1 MKNEIYNNN
10 DEYDGKFENILRKG
24 NGIMK
29 YINGEIYDGK
39 YNDEKNGKGIFCFN
53 QNDYKKVKNNL
64 LLIQNNI
71 FELFNFGDSIYIGIF
86 IKDKKEGIGIFYMN
100 NK

>member
-1 MKNEIYNNN
+1 MKYLNN

-39 YNDEKNGKGIFCFN
+39 WNNDEKNGKGIFCFN
-53 QNDYKKVKNNL
+53 QNDYK
-64 LLIQNNI
+64 
-71 FELFNFGDSIYIGIF
+71 S
-86 IKDKKEGIGIFYMN
+86 
-100 NK
+100 

>member
-1 MKNEIYNNN
+1 MKYLNN
-10 DEYDGKFENILRKG
+10 DEYDGKFEKILRKG

-39 YNDEKNGKGIFCFN
+39 WNNDEKNGKGIFCFN

-71 FELFNFGDSIYIGIF
+71 FELFNLYWD
-86 IKDKKEGIGIFYMN
+86 FY
-100 NK
+100 KR

>member
-1 MKNEIYNNN
+1 MKYLNN

-29 YINGEIYDGK
+29 YIKGEIYDGK
-39 YNDEKNGKGIFCFN
+39 W
-53 QNDYKKVKNNL
+53 NDYKKVKNNL

-71 FELFNFGDSIYIGIF
+71 FELFNFGDSIYIGF
-86 IKDKKEGIGIFYMN
+86 L
-100 NK
+100 

>member
-1 MKNEIYNNN
+1 MEK
-10 DEYDGKFENILRKG
+10 EYFVSIKMI
-24 NGIMK
+24 I
-29 YINGEIYDGK
+29 
-39 YNDEKNGKGIFCFN
+39 
-53 QNDYKKVKNNL
+53 KVKNNL